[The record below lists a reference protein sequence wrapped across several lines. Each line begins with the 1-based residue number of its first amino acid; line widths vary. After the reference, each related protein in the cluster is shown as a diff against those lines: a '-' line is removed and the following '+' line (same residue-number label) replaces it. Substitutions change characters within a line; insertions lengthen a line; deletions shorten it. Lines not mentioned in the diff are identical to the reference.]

1 VGEATG
7 VIDVSSFFQNA
18 PQKAGTPGVV
28 VPDAPA
34 AGAAGTPGAAGP
46 GGGGGFMGSPMF
58 MVVMMLAVFAPI
70 LFMNSRR
77 QKKESQAR
85 AQMKKGDRVV
95 STTGLIGELVELTDG
110 EAKVKLAP
118 GVTVQMMSNVISPYA
133 PAQAKPTELKD
144 AKPVTDKK

>member
-1 VGEATG
+1 
-7 VIDVSSFFQNA
+7 VSSFFQNA

-28 VPDAPA
+28 APDAPQSSA
-34 AGAAGTPGAAGP
+34 PGAAPAP
-46 GGGGGFMGSPMF
+46 GAGGFMGSPMF
-58 MVVMMLAVFAPI
+58 MIVMMLAVFAPI

-77 QKKESQAR
+77 QKKESAAR
-85 AQMKKGDRVV
+85 SQMKKGDRVV
-95 STTGLIGELVELTDG
+95 STTGLLGELIELTDG

-118 GVTVQMMSNVISPYA
+118 GVTVQMLANVISPYA

>member
-1 VGEATG
+1 M
-7 VIDVSSFFQNA
+7 SSFFQNA

-28 VPDAPA
+28 AQDAPP
-34 AGAAGTPGAAGP
+34 AGTPGAAAAP
-46 GGGGGFMGSPMF
+46 AAGGFMGSPMF
-58 MVVMMLAVFAPI
+58 MIVMMLAVFAPI

-77 QKKESQAR
+77 QKKETAAR
-85 AQMKKGDRVV
+85 SQMKKGDRVV
-95 STTGLIGELVELTDG
+95 STTGLLGELIELTDG

-118 GVTVQMMSNVISPYA
+118 GVTVQMLANVISPYA